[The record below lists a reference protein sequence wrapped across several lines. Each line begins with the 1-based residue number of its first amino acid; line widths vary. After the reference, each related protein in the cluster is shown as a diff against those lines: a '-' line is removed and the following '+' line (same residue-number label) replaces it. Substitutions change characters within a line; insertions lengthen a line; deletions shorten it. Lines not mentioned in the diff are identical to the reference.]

1 MDEREG
7 LMGRKKSEKIE
18 KIKFQILT
26 AFINALDAEQF
37 YKCHFT

>member
-7 LMGRKKSEKIE
+7 LMGRKKEQEEKL
-18 KIKFQILT
+18 KFQIPT